1 MMNNA
6 YGEGKGLVEID
17 ELAIKGVELLREFIS
32 GITVPK
38 KYKEEYTLQQIVKL
52 INDGSDFWIY
62 ASIDVLSGSNVIDK
76 WSEYRDRFVSWLNEF
91 LDKYN
96 IEAVIDGLPNDYKA
110 RVAMLTI
117 MLLARDLVETRYY
130 ALSSEARQV
139 IDGHAVTWSGISI
152 SLYDLTRYIYP
163 TTLWISYIAEG
174 TEPIRI
180 AAMFSKTIRDLYV
193 TTKKTGRKTEEHEKS
208 GSPYRIYK
216 LIYLPLII
224 TGLIGED
231 VLYKLIGLADPELRK
246 EDQKN
251 RFFTTGLGQAFLKIS
266 TFVFRYSLSTAYYR
280 TAIAALA
287 AISHAHYSVLTTI
300 INQILSTDVR
310 GNVDFMQSEYM
321 KYSQYADA
329 FPNVYRQAYTHD
341 NALRDLFAMILT
353 LINLRNEINELAA
366 RGLNPQIIN
375 QALGTLMRKYPF
387 LVSGSVDELIR
398 DVIKVTW
405 FTSGRVT

>member
-17 ELAIKGVELLREFIS
+17 ELIKGVKLLREFIS

-62 ASIDVLSGSNVIDK
+62 ASIDVLSDSNVIDK

-130 ALSSEARQV
+130 ALSSEVRQV

-193 TTKKTGRKTEEHEKS
+193 TTKKTGKDG
-208 GSPYRIYK
+208 GSTYRIYK

-231 VLYKLIGLADPELRK
+231 VLYKLIGLADPELLKRG
-246 EDQKN
+246 QKN

-266 TFVFRYSLSTAYYR
+266 TFAFRYSLSTAYYR

-375 QALGTLMRKYPF
+375 QALGTLMGKYPF

>member
-17 ELAIKGVELLREFIS
+17 ELIKGVKLLREFIS

-62 ASIDVLSGSNVIDK
+62 ASIDVLSDSNVIDK

-193 TTKKTGRKTEEHEKS
+193 TTKKTGKDG
-208 GSPYRIYK
+208 GSTYRIYK

-231 VLYKLIGLADPELRK
+231 VLYKLIGLADPELLKK
-246 EDQKN
+246 EQKN

-266 TFVFRYSLSTAYYR
+266 TFAFRYSLSTAYYR

-375 QALGTLMRKYPF
+375 QALGTLMGKYPF

>member
-17 ELAIKGVELLREFIS
+17 ELTIKGVELLREFIS

-38 KYKEEYTLQQIVKL
+38 KYKNEEYTLQQIVKL

-62 ASIDVLSGSNVIDK
+62 ASIDVLSDSNVIDK

-193 TTKKTGRKTEEHEKS
+193 TTKKTGKDG
-208 GSPYRIYK
+208 GSTYRIYK

-224 TGLIGED
+224 TGLVGED
-231 VLYKLIGLADPELRK
+231 VLYKLIGLADPELLKK
-246 EDQKN
+246 EQKN

-266 TFVFRYSLSTAYYR
+266 TFAFRYSLSTAYYR

-375 QALGTLMRKYPF
+375 QALGTLMGKYPF

>member
-17 ELAIKGVELLREFIS
+17 ELIKGVKLLREFIS

-62 ASIDVLSGSNVIDK
+62 ASIDVLSDSNVIDK

-96 IEAVIDGLPNDYKA
+96 IEAVIDGLPSDYKA

-193 TTKKTGRKTEEHEKS
+193 TTKKTGKDG
-208 GSPYRIYK
+208 GSTYRIYK

-231 VLYKLIGLADPELRK
+231 VLYKLIGLADPELLKK
-246 EDQKN
+246 EQKN

-266 TFVFRYSLSTAYYR
+266 TFAFRYSLSTAYYR

-375 QALGTLMRKYPF
+375 QALGTLMGKYPF

>member
-17 ELAIKGVELLREFIS
+17 ELIKGVKLLREFIS

-62 ASIDVLSGSNVIDK
+62 ASIDVLSDSNVIDK

-96 IEAVIDGLPNDYKA
+96 IEAVINGLPNDYKA

-130 ALSSEARQV
+130 ALSSETRQV

-193 TTKKTGRKTEEHEKS
+193 TTKKTGKDG
-208 GSPYRIYK
+208 GSTYRIYK

-231 VLYKLIGLADPELRK
+231 VLYKLIGLADPELLKK
-246 EDQKN
+246 EQKN

-266 TFVFRYSLSTAYYR
+266 TFAFRYSLSTAYYR

-375 QALGTLMRKYPF
+375 QALGTLMGKYPF

>member
-1 MMNNA
+1 MNNT

-17 ELAIKGVELLREFIS
+17 ELTIKGVELLREFIS

-38 KYKEEYTLQQIVKL
+38 KYKNEEYTLQQIVKL
-52 INDGSDFWIY
+52 INDGGDFWIY

-91 LDKYN
+91 LDRYN

-152 SLYDLTRYIYP
+152 SLYDLTRYVYP

-193 TTKKTGRKTEEHEKS
+193 TTKKTGKDG
-208 GSPYRIYK
+208 GSTYRIYK

-224 TGLIGED
+224 TGLVGED
-231 VLYKLIGLADPELRK
+231 VLYKLIGLADPELLKK
-246 EDQKN
+246 EQKN

-266 TFVFRYSLSTAYYR
+266 TFAFRYSLSTAYYR

-375 QALGTLMRKYPF
+375 QALGTLMGKYPF

>member
-1 MMNNA
+1 MNNT

-17 ELAIKGVELLREFIS
+17 ELTIKGVELLREFIS

-38 KYKEEYTLQQIVKL
+38 KYKNEEYTLQQIVKL
-52 INDGSDFWIY
+52 INDGGDFWIY

-91 LDKYN
+91 LDRYN

-152 SLYDLTRYIYP
+152 SLYDLTRYVYP

-193 TTKKTGRKTEEHEKS
+193 TTKKTGKDG
-208 GSPYRIYK
+208 GSTYRIYK

-231 VLYKLIGLADPELRK
+231 VLYKLIGLADPELLKK
-246 EDQKN
+246 EQKN

-266 TFVFRYSLSTAYYR
+266 TFAFRYSLSTAYYR

-375 QALGTLMRKYPF
+375 QALGTLMGKYPF

>member
-38 KYKEEYTLQQIVKL
+38 KYKEEYTLQRIVKL

-152 SLYDLTRYIYP
+152 SLYDLIRYIYP

-193 TTKKTGRKTEEHEKS
+193 TTKKTGKDG
-208 GSPYRIYK
+208 GSTYRIYK

-231 VLYKLIGLADPELRK
+231 VLYKLIGLADPELLKK
-246 EDQKN
+246 EQKN

-266 TFVFRYSLSTAYYR
+266 TFAFRYSLSTAYYR

-375 QALGTLMRKYPF
+375 QALGTLMGKYPF
-387 LVSGSVDELIR
+387 LVSGSVNELIR

>member
-17 ELAIKGVELLREFIS
+17 ELIKGVKLLREFIS
-32 GITVPK
+32 GITVSK

-62 ASIDVLSGSNVIDK
+62 ASIDVLSDSNVIDK

-193 TTKKTGRKTEEHEKS
+193 TTKKTGKDG
-208 GSPYRIYK
+208 GSTYRIYK

-231 VLYKLIGLADPELRK
+231 VLYKLIGLADPELLKK
-246 EDQKN
+246 EQKN

-266 TFVFRYSLSTAYYR
+266 TFAFRYSLSTAYYR

-375 QALGTLMRKYPF
+375 QALGTLMGKYPF

>member
-17 ELAIKGVELLREFIS
+17 ELIKGVKLLREFIS

-62 ASIDVLSGSNVIDK
+62 ASIDVLSDSNVIDK

-180 AAMFSKTIRDLYV
+180 AAMFSKTIRNLYV
-193 TTKKTGRKTEEHEKS
+193 TTKKTGKDG
-208 GSPYRIYK
+208 GSTYRIYK

-231 VLYKLIGLADPELRK
+231 VLYKLIGLADPELLKK
-246 EDQKN
+246 EQKN
-251 RFFTTGLGQAFLKIS
+251 RFFATGLGQAFLKIS
-266 TFVFRYSLSTAYYR
+266 TFAFRYSLSTAYYR

-366 RGLNPQIIN
+366 RGLKPQIIN
-375 QALGTLMRKYPF
+375 QALGTLMGKYPF

>member
-17 ELAIKGVELLREFIS
+17 ELTIKGVELLREFIS

-62 ASIDVLSGSNVIDK
+62 ASIDVLSDSNVIDK

-96 IEAVIDGLPNDYKA
+96 IEAVINGLPNDYKA

-193 TTKKTGRKTEEHEKS
+193 TTKKTGKDG
-208 GSPYRIYK
+208 GSTYRIYK

-266 TFVFRYSLSTAYYR
+266 TFAFRYSLSTAYYR

-375 QALGTLMRKYPF
+375 QALGTLMGKYPF

>member
-17 ELAIKGVELLREFIS
+17 ELTIKGVELLREFIS

-62 ASIDVLSGSNVIDK
+62 ASIDVLSDSNVIDK

-193 TTKKTGRKTEEHEKS
+193 TTKKTGKDG
-208 GSPYRIYK
+208 GSTYRIYK

-231 VLYKLIGLADPELRK
+231 VLYKLIGLADPELLKK
-246 EDQKN
+246 EQKN

-266 TFVFRYSLSTAYYR
+266 TFAFRYSLSTAYYR

>member
-17 ELAIKGVELLREFIS
+17 ELIKGVKLLREFIS
-32 GITVPK
+32 GITVSK

-62 ASIDVLSGSNVIDK
+62 ASIDVLSDSNVIDK

-96 IEAVIDGLPNDYKA
+96 IEAVINGLPNDYKA

-193 TTKKTGRKTEEHEKS
+193 TTKKTGKDG
-208 GSPYRIYK
+208 GSTYRIYK

-231 VLYKLIGLADPELRK
+231 VLYKLIGLADPELLKK
-246 EDQKN
+246 EQKN

-266 TFVFRYSLSTAYYR
+266 TFAFRYSLSTAYYR

-375 QALGTLMRKYPF
+375 QALGTLMGKYPF

>member
-96 IEAVIDGLPNDYKA
+96 IEAVINGLPNDYKA

-193 TTKKTGRKTEEHEKS
+193 TTKKTGKDG
-208 GSPYRIYK
+208 GSTYRIYK

-231 VLYKLIGLADPELRK
+231 VLYKLIGLADPELLKK
-246 EDQKN
+246 EQKN

-266 TFVFRYSLSTAYYR
+266 TFAFRYSLSTAYYR

-375 QALGTLMRKYPF
+375 QALGTLMGKYPF

>member
-1 MMNNA
+1 
-6 YGEGKGLVEID
+6 
-17 ELAIKGVELLREFIS
+17 
-32 GITVPK
+32 
-38 KYKEEYTLQQIVKL
+38 
-52 INDGSDFWIY
+52 
-62 ASIDVLSGSNVIDK
+62 
-76 WSEYRDRFVSWLNEF
+76 
-91 LDKYN
+91 
-96 IEAVIDGLPNDYKA
+96 
-110 RVAMLTI
+110 
-117 MLLARDLVETRYY
+117 
-130 ALSSEARQV
+130 
-139 IDGHAVTWSGISI
+139 
-152 SLYDLTRYIYP
+152 
-163 TTLWISYIAEG
+163 
-174 TEPIRI
+174 
-180 AAMFSKTIRDLYV
+180 MFSKTIRDLYV
-193 TTKKTGRKTEEHEKS
+193 TIKKTGKDG
-208 GSPYRIYK
+208 GSPYKIYK
-216 LIYLPLII
+216 FIYLPLII
-224 TGLIGED
+224 TGLVGED

-246 EDQKN
+246 EGQKN

-329 FPNVYRQAYTHD
+329 FPNLYRQAYTHD

-353 LINLRNEINELAA
+353 LINLHNEINELAA
-366 RGLNPQIIN
+366 GGLNPQIIN

-387 LVSGSVDELIR
+387 LVSESVDELIR

>member
-1 MMNNA
+1 MNNA

-17 ELAIKGVELLREFIS
+17 ELIKGVELLREFIS

-62 ASIDVLSGSNVIDK
+62 ASIDVLSDSNVIDK

-96 IEAVIDGLPNDYKA
+96 IEAVINGLPNDYKA

-193 TTKKTGRKTEEHEKS
+193 TTKKTGKDG
-208 GSPYRIYK
+208 GSTYRIYK

-224 TGLIGED
+224 TGLVGED
-231 VLYKLIGLADPELRK
+231 VLYKLIGLADPELLKK
-246 EDQKN
+246 EQKN

-266 TFVFRYSLSTAYYR
+266 TFAFRYSLSTAYYR
-280 TAIAALA
+280 AAIAALA

-375 QALGTLMRKYPF
+375 QALGTLMGKYPF

>member
-17 ELAIKGVELLREFIS
+17 ELIKGVKLLREFIS

-62 ASIDVLSGSNVIDK
+62 ASIDVLSDSNVIDK

-193 TTKKTGRKTEEHEKS
+193 TTKKTGKDGGYT
-208 GSPYRIYK
+208 YRIYK

-231 VLYKLIGLADPELRK
+231 VLYKLIGLADPELLKK
-246 EDQKN
+246 EQKN

-266 TFVFRYSLSTAYYR
+266 TFAFRYSLSTAYYR

-375 QALGTLMRKYPF
+375 QALGTLMGKYPF

>member
-17 ELAIKGVELLREFIS
+17 ELIKGVKLLREFIS

-62 ASIDVLSGSNVIDK
+62 ASIDVLSDSNVIDK

-96 IEAVIDGLPNDYKA
+96 IEAVINGLPNDYKA

-193 TTKKTGRKTEEHEKS
+193 TTKKTGKDG
-208 GSPYRIYK
+208 GSTYRIYK

-231 VLYKLIGLADPELRK
+231 VLYKLIGLADPELLKK
-246 EDQKN
+246 EQKN

-266 TFVFRYSLSTAYYR
+266 TFAFRYSLSTAYYR

-375 QALGTLMRKYPF
+375 QALGTLMGKYPF